1 MRKVYFGNASKQVY
15 IPAPQTG
22 LQASATG
29 RFIENQLLTGKTS
42 IIRSQ
47 GSSRRFQASWLGPMN
62 APEIEDSL
70 QTIKDFFD
78 GVYGDGPYYWNDP
91 YATTTNLLPPH
102 WAAPGIT
109 RKDWPEIASFAVN
122 EFVDTASNINDYPTI
137 SAKYSLGAGEFES
150 IDKLTIII
158 PTGHT
163 LHFGWHGEVESGDG
177 GVRIKRY
184 ARNDGTETTVDAN
197 VIEVTSSNRTNVA
210 VSGDVYSRVEI
221 YLYKPDTGASVFTV
235 SGMMAQLLQGSTF
248 PDLGGFISGRG
259 TTGLEFASAPQIEYY
274 SANIGE
280 GRIGMSVT
288 WQEV

>member
-1 MRKVYFGNASKQVY
+1 MRKVYFGNASKQLF

-22 LQASATG
+22 LQANVTS
-29 RFIENQLLTGKTS
+29 RFVENMLLTGKTS

-47 GSSRRFQASWLGPMN
+47 GSSRRFEASWLGPMN
-62 APEIEDSL
+62 SEEMTDSL

-109 RKDWPEIASFAVN
+109 RKDWPEIASFNVDT
-122 EFVDTASNINDYPTI
+122 FVDTDSNLNDYPTI
-137 SAKYSLGAGEFES
+137 SAQYALGTGEVES
-150 IDKLTIII
+150 SEKLTMII
-158 PTGHT
+158 PQGHT
-163 LHFGWHGEVESGDG
+163 LHFGWHGSVDSGDG
-177 GVRIKRY
+177 GVRIKRF
-184 ARNDGTETTVDAN
+184 ARTDGTETVVDAN
-197 VIEVTSSNRTNVA
+197 VISVTSSNRTNVA
-210 VSGDVYSRVEI
+210 VSGDVYSKIEI
-221 YLYKPDTGASVFTV
+221 YLYKPDTGSSTFTV
-235 SGMMAQLLQGSTF
+235 SGMIAQLLEVSNF
-248 PDLGGFISGRG
+248 PATGGFVTGRG

-280 GRIGMSVT
+280 GRIGLSVS